1 MSEAMNLIQ
10 QEQHASKKYTF
21 KTYPGTDLAVLSRR
35 NVALAEAMIANN
47 SSYRP
52 KKRGGSSAETGDM
65 DSALT
70 KLCQVLLGKLE
81 VSRSKYACIVGDAVK
96 EVDAAYS
103 THLNA
108 DHVGRE
114 VMRDRIVGFGR
125 DGLVE
130 CLLHPNVNDP
140 VLFRTLEARTT
151 ETKGGRMNP
160 SFASKFCHEMC
171 QKLFEGE
178 PEQDNYP
185 VYDNVV
191 SNGLRRYVKHFDL
204 SNVSMPKRR
213 WNQPFDYPSYCECV
227 NAVIGRACDP
237 ISRTGFDHLVWY
249 YFKGRA

>member
-1 MSEAMNLIQ
+1 MNEAMSLIQ
-10 QEQHASKKYTF
+10 QEHEASKKYMF
-21 KTYPGTDLAVLSRR
+21 HVYSGTNLAVLSRR

-52 KKRGGSSAETGDM
+52 KKRCGSSAETGDM
-65 DSALT
+65 DSAPT
-70 KLCQVLLGKLE
+70 KLCQVLLGKIE
-81 VSRSKYACIVGDAVK
+81 VSDNEYPCIVGEAVN
-96 EVDAAYS
+96 EVDMAYS

-108 DHVGRE
+108 DRASRE
-114 VMRDRIVGFGR
+114 KTRERIEAFGR
-125 DGLVE
+125 QRLLACLRYPNKDGYA
-130 CLLHPNVNDP
+130 
-140 VLFRTLEARTT
+140 LFRTLEARTT
-151 ETKGGRMNP
+151 EAKGGRMNP

-191 SNGLRRYVKHFDL
+191 SNGLCRYVKHFDL
-204 SNVSMPKRR
+204 SGVSVPKRVR
-213 WNQPFDYPSYCECV
+213 NRPFDYDGYCTCV

-249 YFKGRA
+249 YFKGRV